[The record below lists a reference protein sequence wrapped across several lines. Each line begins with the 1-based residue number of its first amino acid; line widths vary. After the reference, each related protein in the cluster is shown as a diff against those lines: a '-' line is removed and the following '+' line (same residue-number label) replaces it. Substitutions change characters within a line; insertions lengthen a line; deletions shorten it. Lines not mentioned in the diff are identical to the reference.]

1 MEEVIKNEL
10 GLDSL
15 ESFGGSA
22 GGCISR
28 GGGYHTDKV
37 GDVFIKF
44 NDKQDAKRMFDGEF
58 ASLDAMYRT
67 HTIRV
72 PKPIKAKRMFD
83 GEFASLDAM
92 YRTHTIR
99 VPKPI
104 KAKRMFDG
112 EFASLD
118 AMYRTHTI
126 RVPKPIK
133 SISSGGRSCL
143 VTEYI
148 SLNGPSKPAQL
159 GKDLAR
165 MHIHNANLLAEKEH
179 ASGFVGGAE
188 KGPTPVTQF
197 GFDIPTC
204 CGYLPQ
210 NNDWCDDWV
219 ARVHG
224 NHSEKGPTPVTQ
236 FGFDIPTC
244 CGYLPQNNDWCDDW
258 VKRGDRELMSLW
270 PQLERKIPE
279 YFKDCGPIIP
289 SILHG
294 DLWSGNYAYC
304 ESGPVIFDP
313 ASFYGHSEYEMGI
326 MTMFGGFGGAVYS
339 AYHDVIPK
347 QKGADKRIQLY
358 ELYHHLNH
366 WNHFGGGY
374 RGGSLSI
381 MQSLS

>member
-1 MEEVIKNEL
+1 MEEIIKNEL
-10 GLDSL
+10 SLNSL

-44 NDKQDAKRMFDGEF
+44 NDKPD
-58 ASLDAMYRT
+58 
-67 HTIRV
+67 
-72 PKPIKAKRMFD
+72 
-83 GEFASLDAM
+83 
-92 YRTHTIR
+92 
-99 VPKPI
+99 
-104 KAKRMFDG
+104 AKRMFDG

-179 ASGFVGGAE
+179 SSGFVGGAE

-197 GFDIPTC
+197 GFEIPTC

-219 ARVHG
+219 AFFTR
-224 NHSEKGPTPVTQ
+224 NRLKFQIDMLLE
-236 FGFDIPTC
+236 
-244 CGYLPQNNDWCDDW
+244 
-258 VKRGDRELMSLW
+258 KRGDRELMSLW

-294 DLWSGNYAYC
+294 DLWSGNYSYC
-304 ESGPVIFDP
+304 ENGPVIFDP

-339 AYHDVIPK
+339 AYHEVIPK

-366 WNHFGGGY
+366 WNHFGSGY